1 MENINLFTELI
12 NSVGFP
18 IVMVAYFI
26 WDKTKVTNKLVT
38 VIENN
43 NVIMNKLLVK
53 NTYMRYNIIIISTN
67 RRWKNAYN
75 N

>member
-1 MENINLFTELI
+1 MDNINLFTELI

-38 VIENN
+38 VIDNN

-53 NTYMRYNIIIISTN
+53 LH
-67 RRWKNAYN
+67 AEELAEDEEV
-75 N
+75 